1 MATESDGTRS
11 AAAAAKDDEDA
22 KTHPMEYVKATVGAF
37 ANVRKKRIADWL
49 FAVKEPADMVD
60 AVDKHLQGTWLDNLA
75 LGVSSL
81 AGLVL
86 GHAMGSRLPAK
97 GILPVPFVSLLG
109 LGGVLPALWMQQHL
123 TIRNAVSLG
132 GLFFGVGAFFGAR
145 SVQTT

>member
-22 KTHPMEYVKATVGAF
+22 KSHLMDYVKATIGAF
-37 ANVRKKRIADWL
+37 ANVRKAKIAGWL
-49 FAVKEPADMVD
+49 FSVEQPSQMVD
-60 AVDKHLQGTWLDNLA
+60 VVDERLQGTWIDNVLLA
-75 LGVSSL
+75 GSSL

-86 GHAMGSRLPAK
+86 GHAAGSRLPA
-97 GILPVPFVSLLG
+97 GGLLPFPFISLLG
-109 LGGVLPALWMQQHL
+109 LGGFLPAFWMKAHM
-123 TIRNAVSLG
+123 TWRNAVSLG

>member
-11 AAAAAKDDEDA
+11 AASAVKDDEDA
-22 KTHPMEYVKATVGAF
+22 KTNSMAYVKATIGAF
-37 ANVRKKRIADWL
+37 ASVRKKRIAEWL

-60 AVDKHLQGTWLDNLA
+60 AVDERLQGTWIDNLA
-75 LGVSSL
+75 LGVSAL

-86 GHAMGSRLPAK
+86 GHATGSRIPAK
-97 GILPVPFVSLLG
+97 GVLPVPFISLLG
-109 LGGVLPALWMQQHL
+109 LGGVLPALWMEQHL

-145 SVQTT
+145 SVETA